1 MRSILVVVT
10 VILLTSSYVS
20 SAYAHGLGKE
30 TVGPKNIGDMLV
42 YLEVNLQPEMRYA
55 DELVDME
62 LTIKA
67 IDKSTESA
75 LKGVAYSIDIKKF
88 GSESTML
95 SERFHA
101 VDDTLRIIFK
111 PEKDKPL
118 SIEGSRDSMGY
129 MSSKDESVVVKGNV
143 FIDAGLYV
151 LDIDILAIE
160 DDLLQT
166 PVRFVSKIT
175 VSEHKTW
182 RIAEDNL
189 DGSIETISYF
199 DTISTLNVN
208 RSDSE
213 IRIEA
218 ISNFNWDKEFVKDIP
233 LLHFEYYIPKEFRDL
248 VDKEF
253 KGYING
259 IEEPIQVDRAAEDYV
274 VIHYMTPNSRLM
286 RIADNVIDMRDRL
299 VFTLLAYGKAE
310 VIEPTP
316 GMVDISDLEFS
327 EPIQVKSSRGTF
339 VMEFRY
345 APLEPHID
353 KPLVIKL
360 KLYDADMNHIESMR
374 YDIMLYDS
382 KGEHIDK
389 SHRSVQTRDTQIY
402 SIDRPDTYRVVV
414 TNINKSG
421 ESASFT
427 VTVVPEFPVAVIA
440 MGIALMGMLII
451 GGILGRGISMQ

>member
-1 MRSILVVVT
+1 MKSIIVVVVVT

-67 IDKSTESA
+67 IDKSTEST

-101 VDDTLRIIFK
+101 VDDTLRIVFK

-118 SIEGSRDSMGY
+118 SIEGSKDSMGY

-151 LDIDILAIE
+151 LDIDILAIG

-182 RIAEDNL
+182 RIAEGNL
-189 DGSIETISYF
+189 NGSIETISYF
-199 DTISTLNVN
+199 DTISILNVD

-248 VDKEF
+248 ADKEF

-259 IEEPIQVDRAAEDYV
+259 IEEPIQVDRAAEGYV

-286 RIADNVIDMRDRL
+286 RIADNVTYMGDRL
-299 VFTLLAYGKAE
+299 VFALLAYGKAE

-316 GMVDISDLEFS
+316 GMIDINDLEFS

-360 KLYDADMNHIESMR
+360 KLYDADMNPVESMR

-382 KGEHIDK
+382 RGEHIDK

-427 VTVVPEFPVAVIA
+427 VTVVPEFPVAVIV

-451 GGILGRGISMQ
+451 GRSISIR

>member
-1 MRSILVVVT
+1 MKSILIVVT

-67 IDKSTESA
+67 IDKSTEST

-88 GSESTML
+88 YGSTML
-95 SERFHA
+95 RERFHA
-101 VDDTLRIIFK
+101 VDDTLKIVFK
-111 PEKDKPL
+111 PEKDKSL

-129 MSSKDESVVVKGNV
+129 VSSKDESVVVKGNV

-151 LDIDILAIE
+151 LDIDVLAIG
-160 DDLLQT
+160 DDPLQT

-182 RIAEDNL
+182 RIAEGNL

-199 DTISTLNVN
+199 DTISTLNVS

-233 LLHFEYYIPKEFRDL
+233 LLHFEYYIPKEFRDIA
-248 VDKEF
+248 DKEF

-259 IEEPIQVDRAAEDYV
+259 IEEPIQVDRAAEGYV

-286 RIADNVIDMRDRL
+286 RIADNVTDMRDRL

-316 GMVDISDLEFS
+316 GMIDISSLEFS
-327 EPIQVKSSRGTF
+327 EPIQVKSSKGTF

-345 APLEPHID
+345 APSEPHID

-360 KLYDADMNHIESMR
+360 KLYDADMNPVESMR

-382 KGEHIDK
+382 RGEHIDK

-402 SIDRPDTYRVVV
+402 SIDRPDTYKVVV

-427 VTVVPEFPVAVIA
+427 VTVVPEFPVAVIV

-451 GGILGRGISMQ
+451 GRGISMR